1 MAFPVTLNGRTY
13 TLADFQG
20 LNYVEGFPDALED
33 FVTQAG
39 DIYNT
44 TSTTSTTI
52 EVASKTFT
60 VADSGKPYVVGTP
73 LRAASQAD
81 PDNFLDGIVTSY
93 TGTTLVLDVKNIGG
107 SGTFADWNITIGGGL
122 AQVTLTG
129 TIAINEGGTGATTAA
144 QARTN
149 LEVPNIAG
157 DTFTGDVTVSGEL
170 IADSYNEEHNA
181 VTSSSNATTIDC
193 ETGNVFSIDLDE
205 NTTFTF
211 SNPPASGTAYG
222 FTLKVTQVSPGAFT
236 TTWPASVYWAGGTAP
251 TLTGTTASVDV
262 FAFFTHDG
270 GTTWYGFTAGQDL
283 Q

>member
-44 TSTTSTTI
+44 TSTTSTTV

-81 PDNFLDGIVTSY
+81 PNNFLDGIVTSY

-107 SGTFADWNITIGGGL
+107 TGTFADWNITIGGGL
-122 AQVTLTG
+122 AAVD
-129 TIAINEGGTGATTAA
+129 IEGGT
-144 QARTN
+144 
-149 LEVPNIAG
+149 
-157 DTFTGDVTVSGEL
+157 FTGSLTVTENLNVTGNTTVSGEML
-170 IADSYNEEHNA
+170 AESYNEEHEV

-193 ETGNVFSIDLDE
+193 ETGNVFSIELDE

-222 FTLKVTQVSPGAFT
+222 FTLKVTQVSPGDFT
-236 TTWPASVYWAGGTAP
+236 TTWPGSVEWAGGEAP

-270 GTTWYGFTAGQDL
+270 GTSWYGFTAGQDL

>member
-20 LNYVEGFPDALED
+20 LNYVEGFPAALED

-44 TSTTSTTI
+44 TSTTSLAV

-81 PDNFLDGIVTSY
+81 PDNFMDGIVTSY
-93 TGTTLVLDVKNIGG
+93 SGTTLVLDVKNIGG
-107 SGTFADWNITIGGGL
+107 TGTYADWNITIGGGT
-122 AQVTLTG
+122 AAV
-129 TIAINEGGTGATTAA
+129 AIDGGTFTG
-144 QARTN
+144 N
-149 LEVPNIAG
+149 LEV
-157 DTFTGDVTVSGEL
+157 TGEML
-170 IADSYNEEHNA
+170 AESYNEEHEA

-222 FTLKVTQVSPGAFT
+222 FTLKVTQVSPGGFT
-236 TTWPASVYWAGGTAP
+236 TTWPTSVDWAAGEAP